1 VTATTATQSDPQA
14 IARAQVIVST
24 VRSSA
29 RVRQLRVGL
38 GLTVTLGVMFSISVS
53 VGDFSIPLL
62 DVVPA
67 MLGLGDKG
75 SVFVVHELRL
85 PRALAGAMV
94 GLAFGLSGGIF
105 QSVARNPLA
114 SPDILGI
121 TAGASAAAVLAI
133 VAGASFVVL
142 ALSAF
147 GGAFALSIAIYVL
160 AYRRGVSSYR
170 FVLVGIGLSSM
181 AIALTS
187 YMITRA
193 DIYEAAEAN
202 VWMIGS
208 LNAVGWE
215 TMGPLTAVIAVLAPL
230 ALLLT
235 GRLRA
240 LQLNDDM
247 AKGLG
252 VRVERSRLTLLLV
265 GVALVAVGT
274 AASGPIA
281 FVAFLAPPIARRLT
295 GAPLSLVSAALVG
308 ALIVLAADLVGRTA
322 FSSTEI
328 PVGIFTGLCGAPYF
342 LWLLA
347 RANKRGL
354 AQ

>member
-1 VTATTATQSDPQA
+1 MSSAAVTRGNPRA
-14 IARAQVIVST
+14 IVRARVIVSS
-24 VRSSA
+24 VRSST
-29 RVRQLRVGL
+29 RIRQLRVGL
-38 GLTVTLGVMFSISVS
+38 ALALGLAVTFSVS
-53 VGDFSIPLL
+53 VSIGDFSIPLL
-62 DVVPA
+62 QVVPA
-67 MLGLGDKG
+67 IFGFGDDG

-85 PRALAGAMV
+85 PRALAGTLV
-94 GLAFGLSGGIF
+94 GLAFGLSGAIF
-105 QSVARNPLA
+105 QSVARNALA

-133 VAGASFVVL
+133 VAGASFAAL

-147 GGAFALSIAIYVL
+147 GGALVLSVAIYVL
-160 AYRRGVSSYR
+160 AYRKGVSSYR
-170 FVLVGIGLSSM
+170 FVLVGIGLSSI

-215 TMGPLTAVIAVLAPL
+215 TIGPLAVVLAFLAPL
-230 ALLLT
+230 VLVLT

-240 LQLNDDM
+240 LQLDDDM
-247 AKGLG
+247 ATGLG
-252 VRVERSRLTLLLV
+252 VDVERSRLSLLGV

-274 AASGPIA
+274 AAAGPIV
-281 FVAFLAPPIARRLT
+281 FVAFLAPPIARRLAR
-295 GAPLSLVSAALVG
+295 APSALVPAALAG
-308 ALIVLAADLVGRTA
+308 ALIVLIADLIGRRVFA
-322 FSSTEI
+322 PTEI

-347 RANKRGL
+347 RANKKGL
-354 AQ
+354 GQ